1 MNSYENKMSINSNN
15 FKFLEEKLPELAVL
29 ADFAEQ
35 YLHTDPSSSLV
46 KLRSFIEQSIHV
58 IYREVGLRE
67 QDNASLIDLMR
78 DHEFAQLVS
87 PALLSKMHAIRME
100 GNKAAHAKSNSTE
113 SAKWL
118 IREAHDISK
127 WIYLSFCKG
136 KLEDIK
142 PYEYPKVSNQE
153 SLKSELVKKEIKI
166 QKLLEEIEE
175 KKKEDFKKLREKQE
189 LAAIQTRTQ
198 NVANELN
205 FNEEQTRYNLIDNM
219 LRNAGWTV

>member
-1 MNSYENKMSINSNN
+1 M
-15 FKFLEEKLPELAVL
+15 L
-29 ADFAEQ
+29 
-35 YLHTDPSSSLV
+35 
-46 KLRSFIEQSIHV
+46 FIEKSA
-58 IYREVGLRE
+58 RE
-67 QDNASLIDLMR
+67 QDNATLIDLMR

-175 KKKEDFKKLREKQE
+175 KKKEDFKSCEKSRSSQRFKH
-189 LAAIQTRTQ
+189 ARK
-198 NVANELN
+198 
-205 FNEEQTRYNLIDNM
+205 M
-219 LRNAGWTV
+219 